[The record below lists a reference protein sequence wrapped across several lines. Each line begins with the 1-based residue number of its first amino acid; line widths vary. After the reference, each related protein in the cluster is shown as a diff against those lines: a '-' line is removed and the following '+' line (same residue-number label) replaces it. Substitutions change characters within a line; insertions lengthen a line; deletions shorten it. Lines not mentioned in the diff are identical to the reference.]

1 MFIFK
6 KIQTDLSV
14 FAKNIYLC
22 HSENLIRMSPRERI
36 LEKTFT
42 LFHQQG
48 YNATGINQIIEEAKV
63 AKASFYQHFKSK
75 EDLCVA
81 FLNERHS
88 FWFNQLE
95 QFISKEKETKAKVLA
110 SFDFLIF
117 MNKEEN
123 FRGCS
128 FLNILSEIPSDN
140 IKILRVL
147 QSHKHD
153 LRVYFQN
160 IINDE
165 LLSDHIYLLFESCII
180 ESQLFKSN
188 QFIEQSKRIINT
200 LIS

>member
-1 MFIFK
+1 
-6 KIQTDLSV
+6 
-14 FAKNIYLC
+14 
-22 HSENLIRMSPRERI
+22 MSPRERI

-81 FLNERHS
+81 FLNKRHS

-95 QFISKEKETKAKVLA
+95 QFTCNKKEATSKVLT

-117 MNKEEN
+117 MNKKEN

-140 IKILRVL
+140 IKILNVL
-147 QSHKHD
+147 QSHKQD
-153 LRVYFQN
+153 LRAYFQSTIEN
-160 IINDE
+160 E

-188 QFIEQSKRIINT
+188 QFIEQSKKIIQT
-200 LIS
+200 LI

>member
-1 MFIFK
+1 
-6 KIQTDLSV
+6 
-14 FAKNIYLC
+14 
-22 HSENLIRMSPRERI
+22 MSPRERI

-88 FWFNQLE
+88 FWFNELE
-95 QFISKEKETKAKVLA
+95 QFTGSEKEAKSKVLT
-110 SFDFLIF
+110 SFDFLVF
-117 MNKEEN
+117 MNKKEN

-128 FLNILSEIPSDN
+128 FLNILSEISSDN
-140 IKILRVL
+140 IKILSVL
-147 QSHKHD
+147 QSHKQD

-160 IINDE
+160 IIEDK
-165 LLSDHIYLLFESCII
+165 LLSDHVYLLFESSII

-188 QFIEQSKRIINT
+188 QLIEQSKKIIQI
-200 LIS
+200 LI

>member
-1 MFIFK
+1 
-6 KIQTDLSV
+6 
-14 FAKNIYLC
+14 
-22 HSENLIRMSPRERI
+22 MSPRERI

-81 FLNERHS
+81 FLNKRH
-88 FWFNQLE
+88 FYWFNQLE
-95 QFISKEKETKAKVLA
+95 QFTAKEKKAKSKVLS

-117 MNKEEN
+117 MNKKED

-140 IKILRVL
+140 VKILNVL
-147 QSHKHD
+147 QSHKSG
-153 LRVYFQN
+153 LRGYFQN
-160 IINDE
+160 IISNE
-165 LLSDHIYLLFESCII
+165 LLSDHIYLLFESSII

-188 QFIEQSKRIINT
+188 QLIEQSKKIIQT

>member
-1 MFIFK
+1 
-6 KIQTDLSV
+6 
-14 FAKNIYLC
+14 
-22 HSENLIRMSPRERI
+22 MSPKERI
-36 LEKTFT
+36 LEKTAV

-81 FLNERHS
+81 FLEARHT

-95 QFISKEKETKAKVLA
+95 EFTLGEKETKTRVVA

-117 MNKEEN
+117 MNKKEN

-128 FLNILSEIPSDN
+128 FLNILSEIASDN
-140 IKILRVL
+140 IKILSVI
-147 QSHKHD
+147 QSHKQD

-160 IINDE
+160 IINDK
-165 LLSDHIYLLFESCII
+165 LLTDHVYLLFESCIV
-180 ESQLFKSN
+180 ESQLFRSN
-188 QFIEQSKRIINT
+188 QLIEQSKKIIKT

>member
-1 MFIFK
+1 
-6 KIQTDLSV
+6 
-14 FAKNIYLC
+14 
-22 HSENLIRMSPRERI
+22 MSPRERI

-95 QFISKEKETKAKVLA
+95 QFTSNEIETKSKVLS
-110 SFDFLIF
+110 SFDFVIF
-117 MNKEEN
+117 MNTKEN

-128 FLNILSEIPSDN
+128 FLNILSEISSDN
-140 IKILRVL
+140 VKILNVL

-153 LRVYFQN
+153 LRTYFKN
-160 IINDE
+160 ILNNE

-188 QFIEQSKRIINT
+188 QLIEQSKKLIQT

>member
-1 MFIFK
+1 
-6 KIQTDLSV
+6 
-14 FAKNIYLC
+14 
-22 HSENLIRMSPRERI
+22 MSPRERI